1 MANFEEQ
8 ITQTGYVQAVPR
20 PTRKELQE
28 FYRDKYFQ
36 DPSGSYQIEYSIE
49 ELEYFKISAE
59 LANFCI
65 TDIFQTPV
73 KTLLDLGCGEG
84 FFASHMS
91 RLGWQVSCFDYSDA
105 GISRFNSHLLPN
117 FTAGSIE
124 DALSE
129 LNSGENKDF
138 AVINLANVLEHVI
151 EPEDVLE
158 QIRRKLAQQTFGLV
172 RIVVPNDYSAFQNL
186 LLELGIARK
195 TWFCPPEHLNYFN
208 HTTLTALLESVGFE
222 VVQTLADFPIEWF
235 IANSN
240 SNYHLNPEKG
250 KGAHQARVL
259 ITRFL
264 ASQGMPKFAEF
275 CRATASL
282 DIGRDLITYAMPR
295 GFNSR

>member
-1 MANFEEQ
+1 MVNFEEQ

-20 PTRKELQE
+20 PTREKLQE

-36 DPSGSYQIEYSIE
+36 DPSGSYQIEYSVE
-49 ELEYFKISAE
+49 EFEYFKISAE

-65 TDIFQTPV
+65 SNVFQTSP

-84 FFASHMS
+84 FFASHMT
-91 RLGWQVSCFDYSDA
+91 RLGWQVSCYDFSDA

-129 LNSGENKDF
+129 LISGENRDF

-158 QIRRKLAQQTFGLV
+158 QIRQKLAQQTFGLV

-186 LLELGIARK
+186 LLELGLARK

-208 HTTLTALLESVGFE
+208 RVTLTALLEAVGFE
-222 VVQTLADFPIEWF
+222 VVETLADFPIEWF

-264 ASQGMPKFAEF
+264 ASQDMPKFAEF